1 MGEIIKE
8 TIHKI
13 IDTTHR
19 VFFSPKRADTHKK
32 IPRPMMI
39 NHQRRNGTI
48 KDKIDSIIAR
58 VADILK
64 EFLANLFIKKVRYIL
79 DITNL

>member
-32 IPRPMMI
+32 IPRPIMI

-48 KDKIDSIIAR
+48 KDKTANIIAS
-58 VADILK
+58 VADILR
-64 EFLANLFIKKVRYIL
+64 ELLAKLFIKKS
-79 DITNL
+79 